1 MKHIMTITLLL
12 LSLMAGAQTSMKGRM
27 YANPNIMQQELSEQ
41 FKDIDKKMADKR
53 KEVIAKAEEKKGRK
67 LTADEVKKID
77 AELAQAKQMVMAIKK
92 GMKTA
97 VSIEFK
103 SEKDAVMRMDM
114 NISDEALKAAG
125 VGWLKRKALKAALA
139 AAPKSHKVTYE
150 VKGNLIITTDEDE
163 KDTLHLSTDGKY
175 IYGIMDEG
183 KKKTRMTLTRT
194 R

>member
-1 MKHIMTITLLL
+1 MKLILTLT
-12 LSLMAGAQTSMKGRM
+12 LMLCSMAVGAQTNLKGRM
-27 YANPNIMQQELSEQ
+27 YANSNIMEQQFAQ
-41 FKDIDKKMADKR
+41 FNDIDKRMAEKR
-53 KEVIAKAEEKKGRK
+53 KEAIAKAEKQKQRK
-67 LTADEVKKID
+67 LTADEIKKID
-77 AELAQAKQMVMAIKK
+77 AEIAQAKQMVMAIKK
-92 GMKTA
+92 GMKTS

-139 AAPKSHKVTYE
+139 AAPKSHKVNYE
-150 VKGNLIITTDEDE
+150 VKGNMIITTDDDE

-175 IYGIMDEG
+175 IYGVMDDG
-183 KKKTRMTLTRT
+183 KKKTKMTLTRT

>member
-1 MKHIMTITLLL
+1 MTITLLL

-41 FKDIDKKMADKR
+41 FKDIDKTMADKR
-53 KEVIAKAEEKKGRK
+53 KEAIARAEREKGRR
-67 LTADEVKKID
+67 LTADEVKRID